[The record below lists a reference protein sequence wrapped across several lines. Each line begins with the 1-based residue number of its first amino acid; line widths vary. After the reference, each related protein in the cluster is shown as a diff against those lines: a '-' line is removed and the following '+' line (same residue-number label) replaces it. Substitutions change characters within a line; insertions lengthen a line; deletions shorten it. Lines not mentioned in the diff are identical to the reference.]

1 MKKDQDWSSLPAD
14 AKDGLV
20 SVIHKGQNRPG
31 LENFLAELK
40 KETFY
45 KYDAVTIGEAY
56 GLKPS
61 ELKRLVGKH
70 GYFSMIFDFSYM
82 NIDMK
87 DGDEWLRGQNDWTV
101 SELRQLIFD
110 SQKGIKSADG
120 WFANVLENH
129 DQPRVLSKLIKKAK
143 NRTPTAAK
151 ALAMMY
157 FFLPGDPF
165 IYQGQ
170 EIGMKNFKRNNI
182 NEFNNIS
189 SLNNYQLA
197 LDEGFTTKEA
207 LKYVNL
213 KSRDNARTPM
223 QWNDSDNAGFTTG
236 KPWLPLGNDR
246 KEINVADE
254 LKDPN
259 SVLNFYQQMIKLRQ
273 SSKFKA
279 LMINGDLNEITEE
292 NNQVI
297 AYEMIYENHCIT
309 VLVNLSENKALLT
322 KTYSGM
328 LALSNKNDVEL
339 NKQTRV
345 RSLSAYQAV
354 VLYN

>member
-1 MKKDQDWSSLPAD
+1 
-14 AKDGLV
+14 
-20 SVIHKGQNRPG
+20 
-31 LENFLAELK
+31 
-40 KETFY
+40 
-45 KYDAVTIGEAY
+45 
-56 GLKPS
+56 
-61 ELKRLVGKH
+61 
-70 GYFSMIFDFSYM
+70 
-82 NIDMK
+82 MK
-87 DGDEWLRGQNDWTV
+87 DGDEWFRGQNDWTV

-110 SQKGIKSADG
+110 SQKGIKSADS

-129 DQPRVLSKLIKKAK
+129 DQPRVLSKLIEKAK
-143 NRTPTAAK
+143 NRTPTATK

-170 EIGMKNFKRNNI
+170 EIGMKNFTRNNI
-182 NEFNNIS
+182 NKFNDIS

-246 KEINVADE
+246 KGINVADE